1 MTNRS
6 KNTFQFKIGLV
17 LIIVSSIVYALLLV
31 IPFLKITTSL
41 KLTLVPGIIIIGEFT
56 FWAGALFLGKEL
68 VRKYRSYF
76 NPLKWIKRK
85 IRREKNISGKTI
97 VRTMENSDHESVL
110 EIYKMG
116 IDTGNATF
124 EKLVPTWSEW
134 DANHINHSRFIA
146 EIDGSVAGWVALSP
160 VSKRDAYKG
169 VAEISIYIHNHHWG
183 KGIGSALMERAVESS
198 EGNGIWTLFSVVFP
212 ENKSSISLHKKFGFR
227 IIGTREK
234 ISQINGSWRDT
245 VILERRSSKV
255 GF

>member
-1 MTNRS
+1 MKNKS
-6 KNTFQFKIGLV
+6 KNTLQFKIGLV

-31 IPFLKITTSL
+31 IPFLKVTASL
-41 KLTLVPGIIIIGEFT
+41 KLTLVPGIIIIGEIT

-85 IRREKNISGKTI
+85 SRGERDISGKRNI
-97 VRTMENSDHESVL
+97 RTMEDSDHESVL

-116 IDTGNATF
+116 IETGNATF
-124 EKLVPTWSEW
+124 EKLVPTSAEW
-134 DANHINHSRFIA
+134 DANHIKHSRFIA
-146 EIDGSVAGWVALSP
+146 EINGSVAGWVALSP

-169 VAEISIYIHNHHWG
+169 VAEISIYIHNQHWG
-183 KGIGSALMERAVESS
+183 KGIGSVLMERAIESS
-198 EGNGIWTLFSVVFP
+198 EENGIWTLFSVVFP
-212 ENKSSISLHKKFGFR
+212 ENKFSVSLHKKYGFR

-245 VILERRSSKV
+245 VILERRSNKIGV
-255 GF
+255 